1 MVITKVEVGL
11 LILWVQAY
19 YKGDLSDPP
28 VSAVFSGEVPL
39 SRRGSYTGLD
49 ATMIAGTGA
58 GGSQKAKSVVSA
70 CERSQL
76 RQIRSNDVPSGSQ
89 QTDRQQDVFLQFF
102 SRKVIIRLR
111 IPPDLLPQYDGSNLA
126 DETDKVLEILLGQS
140 LCPGSIQN

>member
-1 MVITKVEVGL
+1 M
-11 LILWVQAY
+11 
-19 YKGDLSDPP
+19 SDPP

-89 QTDRQQDVFLQFF
+89 QTDR
-102 SRKVIIRLR
+102 
-111 IPPDLLPQYDGSNLA
+111 
-126 DETDKVLEILLGQS
+126 
-140 LCPGSIQN
+140 